1 MQSLV
6 LENDQ
11 EATTEPGNCLPNID
25 KAEKIQTALI
35 HKTGTRILRAEYEIC
50 YDERENGNPH

>member
-1 MQSLV
+1 MQSFV

-11 EATTEPGNCLPNID
+11 EATAKPGYCFPNID
-25 KAEKIQTALI
+25 EAEKIQTALI